1 MEDKRITFIL
11 GAGASIPFIH
21 NGGNCLSTEY
31 LTEQISNRDIWTEI
45 YDEFKRSIPAD
56 RSPEENFNV
65 SIDDILQVIE
75 KLKSINEFNIP
86 QTIQEASDSSLSST
100 LPDLYGIGKITFEHI
115 LYLLNKVCNTLHDRK
130 NSVDNILFDM
140 WGNNDE
146 QKDRLCSKKGWNY
159 VPYLC
164 REVLIRA
171 IIDIWEACPQEQAIE
186 KNRRF
191 FTGVLEK
198 FGSVSIYSLNYD
210 PLLYESLRQIKVKG
224 YKENIHEVDRIFET
238 GFSER
243 NKFNSTEFYLNDNV
257 AAFFHGHVGFV
268 PGIGKDFMYFEDTYR
283 SSQEKRLKKVARGE
297 ANYYIRGPK
306 GVHYNVHVTSGLE
319 KHESLYDNPYACY
332 ILRFSED
339 IVESEYIVFIGSSL
353 GDPHIT
359 RVVTAVWRMAMGDDE
374 PPKNMLRLRK
384 LEVGIRKL
392 IIVTTGFDKLS
403 TNNWGCLDYLFQTN
417 IGRKIFKLV
426 EVGITTDNENEVNR
440 ILANEGCANIDR
452 NLCLYLK
459 GTEQFFSD
467 VWKIKDLFS

>member
-21 NGGNCLSTEY
+21 NGGDCLSTEY
-31 LTEQISNRDIWTEI
+31 LTEQISNRDIWTKI

-56 RSPEENFNV
+56 RYPEENFNV

-86 QTIQEASDSSLSST
+86 QTIQEASDSSLFST

-115 LYLLNKVCNTLHDRK
+115 LYLLDKVCNSLHDRK
-130 NSVDNILFDM
+130 SSVDNILFDM

-159 VPYLC
+159 VPFLC

-186 KNRRF
+186 KNRQF
-191 FTGVLEK
+191 FTGMLEK
-198 FGSVSIYSLNYD
+198 FKSVSIYSLNYD
-210 PLLYESLRQIKVKG
+210 PLLYESLRQIKIKD
-224 YKENIHEVDRIFET
+224 NIHEVDRIFET
-238 GFSER
+238 GFSKGEL
-243 NKFNSTEFYLNDNV
+243 FNPKEFYLNNNV

-268 PGIGKDFMYFEDTYR
+268 SEIGGDYMYFEDTYR
-283 SSQEKRLKKVARGE
+283 SAQKKRLKKAACSQAGYRKK
-297 ANYYIRGPK
+297 GPK
-306 GVHYNVHVTSGLE
+306 GIYYNIHITSGLE
-319 KHESLYDNPYACY
+319 KYESLYNNPYACY
-332 ILRFSED
+332 IYRFSED
-339 IVESEYIVFIGSSL
+339 VIKSEYIVFIGSSL
-353 GDPHIT
+353 GDLHIT
-359 RVVTAVWRMAMGDDE
+359 MFVSTAWQLAMGNAE
-374 PPKNMLRLRK
+374 LPENLFRLRE
-384 LEVGIRKL
+384 LEVGEKKL
-392 IIVTTGFDKLS
+392 IIVATDYDKLS
-403 TNNWGCLDYLFQTN
+403 ANNWGCRDYLSRTN
-417 IGRKIFKLV
+417 IGRKIYDLV
-426 EVGITTDNENEVNR
+426 KEGITTDNENEVNR
-440 ILANEGCANIDR
+440 ILANEGCANINR